1 MRKSQ
6 IDIVD
11 HPVKRSIIG
20 NGILMENHGKINMWL
35 EYRSNLLWNINGS
48 LMHGMRKIVEARVNT
63 QKISMVVVAGYEYPT
78 C

>member
-1 MRKSQ
+1 
-6 IDIVD
+6 
-11 HPVKRSIIG
+11 
-20 NGILMENHGKINMWL
+20 MENHGKINMWL